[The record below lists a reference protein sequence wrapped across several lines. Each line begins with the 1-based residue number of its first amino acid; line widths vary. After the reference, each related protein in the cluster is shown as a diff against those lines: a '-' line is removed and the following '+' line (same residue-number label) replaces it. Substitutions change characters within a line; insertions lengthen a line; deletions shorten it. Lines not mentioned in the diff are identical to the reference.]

1 MAKKL
6 GMAEQVAE
14 GYTEEDMIKLLFE
27 ILHTE
32 ERCTFDELKEKKYMP
47 YNYAKDWEND
57 PPAFRLFYNDP
68 EKNPIPTPTG
78 KLEFYSERLA
88 QNFPNDQE
96 RPPSPKWIEKGFTH
110 DDRRSSDRARM
121 FPLLVVAN
129 HPRWRMHAQCDDISW
144 MREIP
149 TCKVTGH
156 DGYKYEPVWIHP
168 QDAEK
173 RGIKSGD
180 IVKIFN
186 EMGTV
191 LAGAH
196 VTERMIPGA
205 IHIDH
210 GARIDPIKIG
220 EIDRG
225 GAINLISP
233 DKIISQNCPGQA
245 TSSYLAEVQRLS
257 MEEYDRWRREYPEAF
272 ERPYE
277 PDSGLQFSAWIERGE
292 K

>member
-1 MAKKL
+1 
-6 GMAEQVAE
+6 
-14 GYTEEDMIKLLFE
+14 
-27 ILHTE
+27 
-32 ERCTFDELKEKKYMP
+32 
-47 YNYAKDWEND
+47 
-57 PPAFRLFYNDP
+57 
-68 EKNPIPTPTG
+68 
-78 KLEFYSERLA
+78 
-88 QNFPNDQE
+88 
-96 RPPSPKWIEKGFTH
+96 
-110 DDRRSSDRARM
+110 M

-144 MREIP
+144 MREIS
-149 TCKVTGH
+149 TCKVTGP

-173 RGIKSGD
+173 RGIKNGD

-186 EMGTV
+186 EMGIV
-191 LAGAH
+191 LAGAY
-196 VTERMIPGA
+196 VTERMMPGA

-233 DKIISQNCPGQA
+233 DKIISENCSGQA

-257 MEEYDRWRREYPEAF
+257 TDEQDRWRKEYPEAF
-272 ERPYE
+272 EREYE
-277 PDSGLQFSAWIERGE
+277 PDSGLQFNAWIERGE